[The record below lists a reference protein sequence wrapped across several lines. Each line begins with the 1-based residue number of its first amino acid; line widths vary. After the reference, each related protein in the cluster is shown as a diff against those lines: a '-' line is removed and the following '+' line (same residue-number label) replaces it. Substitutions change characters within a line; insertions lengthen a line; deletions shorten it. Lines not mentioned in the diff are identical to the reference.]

1 VRKAESAAPSR
12 CSCCCSSPLR
22 QRQVPTLTEACW
34 QHMFDH
40 TMLCRHW
47 CSNGNKMQASQLRGD
62 HTCQASHLWCCPL
75 GRQTQTGGMSLPLPA
90 SRCRPPPPVEA
101 RGAVETAAGGD
112 TSVARTVAKD
122 VPQVQWSVLSVY
134 LACLPGKESAQSCS
148 SNLPASASR
157 GRLRCGGQCR
167 TAGRPPGAGWG
178 QSQSRP

>member
-1 VRKAESAAPSR
+1 MQHPAAAAAAAAHPCVSVKYQHSLR
-12 CSCCCSSPLR
+12 LAGSTCLTTPCCAGTG
-22 QRQVPTLTEACW
+22 V
-34 QHMFDH
+34 
-40 TMLCRHW
+40 
-47 CSNGNKMQASQLRGD
+47 SNGNKMQASQLRAD

-122 VPQVQWSVLSVY
+122 VPQAQWSVLSVY